1 MSRTFT
7 DADLQTWEAFA
18 SGGRFGLSIRPRVI
32 FHCVSDQSRAPRVV
46 EIQGG
51 DEADAEEMIHD
62 TEEGRLLQLLADS
75 KVLE

>member
-46 EIQGG
+46 EIQG
-51 DEADAEEMIHD
+51 DEADAEEMIYD
-62 TEEGRLLQLLADS
+62 TEEVRLRQLLADS
-75 KVLE
+75 KELD